1 MNDGKNMTDGE
12 RAWQER
18 QEILAKEPVKFRKLT
33 PEEIEEL
40 EKQGRIYC
48 HLRIKPR
55 CEAAPWFFFTFKE
68 CYNDE

>member
-40 EKQGRIYC
+40 KKRGRI
-48 HLRIKPR
+48 
-55 CEAAPWFFFTFKE
+55 
-68 CYNDE
+68 